1 MRDELYD
8 YYESELTFLHQMG
21 ANFAEK
27 YPKVAARLLL
37 DPDGS
42 KDPHVE
48 RLLEGFAFLA
58 ARVHL
63 KVDDEFP
70 EITESLLGMLY
81 PHYLRPIPSMSI
93 AQFYLDPEQGK
104 LTTGLTIPRGSILRT
119 QRVADAPC
127 KFRTSYDTTLWPFN
141 VSEAQWGTPDRL
153 QPPIRVRDAAAFLRV
168 ELTCLPDVT
177 FEKLELSS
185 LTFALHG
192 DATLQHTLYELLCNN
207 CAQIFVRDPAASPK
221 TQPRALETGALRPMG
236 FTEDEALL
244 PYPKRSFMGYRLL
257 QEYFSFP
264 DKFFFFELGGFSPA
278 LLSGF
283 KDKIE
288 LIFFISPFELAER
301 QQKLEVGVT
310 PGTIRLGCTPVL
322 NLFPQTADPILLD
335 QTRAE
340 YPVVPD
346 ARRRY
351 AAEVFSVDEVVITNP
366 QSHEITMLE
375 PLYSFKHSSE
385 GKKSQVFWH
394 ARRRPSVMKGDEG
407 TDVFLSFADLSC
419 KPARPDSDTVTVRC
433 TCSNRDLPARLSFGN
448 QAGDFEVEGIP
459 SIKRVVALRKP
470 TSALRPPIGSGA
482 LWRLISHL
490 SLNYLS
496 LVEDGRDALKE
507 ILKLYNF
514 SNFLDLGKQ
523 IEGIKDVKSQ
533 RHFAPVVSENG
544 ISFVRGTRVTIDF
557 DEEHYAGG
565 GVYLFARVLEH
576 FLGLYT
582 SLNSFTQLA
591 ATTRQRR
598 EALHEWPPRAG
609 QAILA

>member
-104 LTTGLTIPRGSILRT
+104 LTTGLTIPRGSSLRT
-119 QRVADAPC
+119 QRVADEPVR
-127 KFRTSYDTTLWPFN
+127 FRTCYDTTLWPFD
-141 VSEAQWGTPDRL
+141 VTDAQWGTPDRL
-153 QPPIRVRDAAAFLRV
+153 QPPIRVRDATAFLRV
-168 ELTCLPDVT
+168 ELTCLPDIT
-177 FEKLELSS
+177 FEKLEMSS
-185 LTFALHG
+185 FRFALHG
-192 DATLQHTLYELLCNN
+192 DAPLQYSLYELLCNN
-207 CAQIFVRDPAASPK
+207 CAQIFVRDPAAGPK
-221 TQPRALETGALRPMG
+221 AQPRLLETGSLRAMG
-236 FTEDEALL
+236 FPDDEAML
-244 PYPKRSFMGYRLL
+244 PYPKRSFSGYRLL

-278 LLSGF
+278 LLGGF
-283 KDKIE
+283 KEKIE
-288 LIFFISPFELAER
+288 LIFFISPFELSER
-301 QQKLEVGVT
+301 QQKLEVAVS

-322 NLFPQTADPILLD
+322 NLFPKSADPILLD
-335 QTRAE
+335 QTRTE
-340 YPVVPD
+340 YQVVPD

-351 AAEVFSVDEVVITNP
+351 AAEVFSVDDVVITNP
-366 QSHEITMLE
+366 QSHETTQLE
-375 PLYSFKHSSE
+375 PLYSFRHSAE
-385 GKKSQVFWH
+385 GKQAQVFWH
-394 ARRRPSVMKGDEG
+394 ARRRPSTLKGDEG
-407 TDVFLSFADLSC
+407 TDVYLSFADLSGR
-419 KPARPDSDTVTVRC
+419 AAQPDSDTVTVRC
-433 TCSNRDLPARLSFGN
+433 TCSNRDLPSRLPFGN
-448 QAGDFEVEGIP
+448 QAGDFEVEGLP

-470 TSALRPPIGSGA
+470 TPPLRPPMGRA
-482 LWRLISHL
+482 AMWRLISHL

-507 ILKLYNF
+507 ILRLYNF
-514 SNFLDLGKQ
+514 SNLLDLGKQ
-523 IEGIKDVKSQ
+523 IEGIKDVKSE

-576 FLGLYT
+576 FLGLYA
-582 SLNSFTQLA
+582 SLNSFTQLVA
-591 ATTRQRR
+591 VTRQRR
-598 EALHEWPPRAG
+598 EALREWPPRAG
-609 QAILA
+609 QAVLA